1 MTDKQ
6 VKIIKMMQELSV
18 DGVLPS
24 SQFNRN
30 LYQMA
35 RLNFGSWEK
44 AAAIAGLKTVRMYEL
59 EKLQATKNNA
69 RFYLDRFL
77 IALRLAEKKRFKG
90 ENTIDNCMLAARKG
104 LLDHYKII

>member
-1 MTDKQ
+1 MTNKQ

-35 RLNFGSWEK
+35 RKYFGSWEK
-44 AAAIAGLKTVRMYEL
+44 AAAIAGLKTVRIYEL

-77 IALRLAEKKRFKG
+77 IALRLAERKGLKG